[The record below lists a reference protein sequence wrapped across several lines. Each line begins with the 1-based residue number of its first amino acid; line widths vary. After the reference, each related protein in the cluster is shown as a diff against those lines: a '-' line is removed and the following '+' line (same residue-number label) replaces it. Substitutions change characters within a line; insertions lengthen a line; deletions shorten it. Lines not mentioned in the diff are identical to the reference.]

1 MGRADSGGGSAA
13 RRGEQSLQI
22 TLVSTGHFV
31 GVFHLCKVIWK
42 TADSAVLGKMSLI
55 KECKADTFVLNL

>member
-13 RRGEQSLQI
+13 RREQPRQI
-22 TLVSTGHFV
+22 TLVSTGPFV

-42 TADSAVLGKMSLI
+42 TADSVVLGR
-55 KECKADTFVLNL
+55 

>member
-13 RRGEQSLQI
+13 RRGEQPRQI
-22 TLVSTGHFV
+22 TLVSTGPFV

-42 TADSAVLGKMSLI
+42 TADSVVLGR
-55 KECKADTFVLNL
+55 